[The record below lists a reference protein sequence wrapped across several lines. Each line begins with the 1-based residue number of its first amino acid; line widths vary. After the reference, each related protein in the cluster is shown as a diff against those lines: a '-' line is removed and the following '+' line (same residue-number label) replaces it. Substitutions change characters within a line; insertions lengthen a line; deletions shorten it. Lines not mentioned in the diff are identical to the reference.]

1 MLQAH
6 RELLGL
12 MVLTVLQEL
21 KVLQA
26 HKELPVLMV
35 LMALQEHKVL

>member
-1 MLQAH
+1 VLQAH

-26 HKELPVLMV
+26 HKELPVLTV
-35 LMALQEHKVL
+35 LQELKVL